1 MPSPVSQ
8 LPPASRY
15 LAPLKRYWGYDSF
28 RPCQEE
34 IVRALDMG
42 RDVCVVMPT
51 GGGKSLCYQ
60 LPAVL
65 AEDRTAVVISPL
77 IALMQDQVAQ
87 LRQMGVPAI
96 FLNSAVVAS
105 DRREIREKA
114 QAGEYRLIYV
124 SPERAVLE
132 STERWLK
139 NVSVSFFAIDE
150 AHCISEWGH
159 DFRPEYRQ
167 LGKLRAAF
175 PRQPLAAFTASATRQ
190 VRHDIVD
197 QLQLR
202 DPLKSVSSF
211 RRDNLRYVVRQAK
224 EAQQDRLVV
233 EAAKQAQGGNV
244 IVYCPTIARVGEL
257 VDALEESGI
266 AAVGYHG
273 QMDAASRRVNQEKWM
288 AEEVH
293 VLVGTIA
300 FGLGINKPN
309 VRAVIRLG
317 MPDSI
322 EQFYQETGRAGRD
335 GLPADCFLF
344 WQKKDNALRAFFIN
358 QMGDAREKDRAW
370 QRYHRMQ
377 DFVAANGCRQKAI
390 CEHFGETVKWNGCG
404 VCDNCSQPPAWRG
417 RLAHS
422 GAKSAP
428 RSAAAPSLFQR
439 ESDSPADEELRE
451 FLREWRKNTAR
462 EKMVAAFVVL
472 HDSTLEELCRRNPKT
487 MPDLRAISGMGEKKC
502 EAYGEEIL
510 RALRRFEKGERAS
523 KDWHRRPSDPSRE
536 TLELLAEG
544 RTFQEIAQL
553 RGRKVASV
561 ISLVANLVEMGE
573 VTLHPDWVDSTRAE
587 QIRQSTG
594 KLGFDLLK
602 PIKES
607 LPAEITYEDIRLVV
621 AGLRY
626 AAKSVA
632 R

>member
-175 PRQPLAAFTASATRQ
+175 PRRPLAAFTASATRQ

-197 QLQLR
+197 QLRLR

-257 VDALEESGI
+257 VDALEESGM

-404 VCDNCSQPPAWRG
+404 VCDNCSQPPAWLG

-422 GAKSAP
+422 SAKSAP

-502 EAYGEEIL
+502 EAYGEELL

-553 RGRKVASV
+553 RGRKVSSV

-573 VTLHPDWVDSTRAE
+573 VTLHPDWVDSTCAE

>member
-1 MPSPVSQ
+1 M
-8 LPPASRY
+8 
-15 LAPLKRYWGYDSF
+15 
-28 RPCQEE
+28 
-34 IVRALDMG
+34 
-42 RDVCVVMPT
+42 
-51 GGGKSLCYQ
+51 
-60 LPAVL
+60 
-65 AEDRTAVVISPL
+65 
-77 IALMQDQVAQ
+77 
-87 LRQMGVPAI
+87 
-96 FLNSAVVAS
+96 
-105 DRREIREKA
+105 
-114 QAGEYRLIYV
+114 
-124 SPERAVLE
+124 
-132 STERWLK
+132 
-139 NVSVSFFAIDE
+139 
-150 AHCISEWGH
+150 
-159 DFRPEYRQ
+159 
-167 LGKLRAAF
+167 
-175 PRQPLAAFTASATRQ
+175 
-190 VRHDIVD
+190 
-197 QLQLR
+197 
-202 DPLKSVSSF
+202 
-211 RRDNLRYVVRQAK
+211 
-224 EAQQDRLVV
+224 
-233 EAAKQAQGGNV
+233 
-244 IVYCPTIARVGEL
+244 YCPTIARVGEL
-257 VDALEESGI
+257 VDALEESGM

-404 VCDNCSQPPAWRG
+404 VCDNCSQPPAWLA

-422 GAKSAP
+422 RAKSAP

-523 KDWHRRPSDPSRE
+523 QDWHRRASDPSRE

-553 RGRKVASV
+553 RGRKVSSV

-573 VTLHPDWVDSTRAE
+573 VTLHPDWVDSARAE